1 MDGRSPIRTRDG
13 VVPAGADAGGSVVVL
28 VLYCTLGARWNRIAP
43 CCRLGHTSDFLRAQA
58 SGEESG
64 GLLGR
69 YRTLDSR
76 FETDILYRWEPW
88 GGNLSPVATDRHS
101 AQRHSICVSRRPPKG
116 LVHEHVSRR
125 PRSLRSTSEQCDP
138 GVAGVCGRS
147 RQRHA
152 KGEVQMRYSEIR
164 HAPRHAQ
171 PRA

>member
-1 MDGRSPIRTRDG
+1 MEEAPFGRETAWCPQEQTLAAASSSLFYIALSARGGTGSRRAAAWATRAIFYGHRRAARRAAGSSAVTGHLIPGLKRT
-13 VVPAGADAGGSVVVL
+13 
-28 VLYCTLGARWNRIAP
+28 YCI
-43 CCRLGHTSDFLRAQA
+43 
-58 SGEESG
+58 
-64 GLLGR
+64 
-69 YRTLDSR
+69 
-76 FETDILYRWEPW
+76 